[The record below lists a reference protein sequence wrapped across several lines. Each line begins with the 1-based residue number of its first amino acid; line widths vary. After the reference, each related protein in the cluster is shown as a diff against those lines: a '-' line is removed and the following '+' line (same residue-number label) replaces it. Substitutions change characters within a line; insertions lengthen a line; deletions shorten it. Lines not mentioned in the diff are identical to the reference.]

1 MILNGQYFYGIL
13 FFERVLDLIYDNK
26 EGIGHNIKSDNL

>member
-26 EGIGHNIKSDNL
+26 KVIGYNIKSDHL